1 MSKREDFPETA
12 SRHFKEQGEIGG
24 PRLEMHLQ
32 PKESDAIISKVQDT
46 HVRMF

>member
-24 PRLEMHLQ
+24 PRLEMHFQ
-32 PKESDAIISKVQDT
+32 PTESDDEIDSKVQDT
-46 HVRMF
+46 HG